1 MAKRYG
7 MNTTDA
13 KRRRERLAAQ
23 EESAYQARLHPNPG
37 TPEWGMGLETSTPFF
52 DIATAGAGGGLN
64 MARKV
69 IMRKLAQARARRQA
83 DNFARQADDDAFP
96 FAGTRT
102 RAGGE
107 YQPDLGSGPDALS
120 EYKYYLDLQRR
131 RRMQGGP
138 VSDVA
143 EYGPWDFQEY

>member
-52 DIATAGAGGGLN
+52 DIATAGVGGGLN

-83 DNFARQADDDAFP
+83 DNFIRQADDDAFP

-102 RAGGE
+102 RAGAE
-107 YQPDLGSGPDALS
+107 FQPDSS
-120 EYKYYLDLQRR
+120 EIEAINRMRLRQKLLEDKEYLD
-131 RRMQGGP
+131 
-138 VSDVA
+138 A
-143 EYGPWDFQEY
+143 EYGPWDFRR